1 VEHLTSAANWIVV
14 ATTIV
19 IVLLCVGL
27 HFEVLSNCGRFVA
40 RVSHRRRPRVLVLI
54 LVILA
59 THVAEIW
66 LFAFGYYILVD
77 VIGGLGSLRGVAEV
91 TGLPD
96 YAYFSATV
104 YATVGFGDLAPTG
117 AIRFLAGVE
126 ALTGFVMITWS
137 ASLTF
142 LEMQRDWPASR
153 P

>member
-1 VEHLTSAANWIVV
+1 VEHLTSAGNWIVV
-14 ATTIV
+14 VTTIA

-40 RVSHRRRPRVLVLI
+40 RVSQRRRPRVLVLI
-54 LVILA
+54 LVILS

-66 LFAFGYYILVD
+66 LFAFGYYFLV
-77 VIGGLGSLRGVAEV
+77 GLGGFGTLRGIVEV

-96 YAYFSATV
+96 YAYFSAIV
-104 YATVGFGDLAPTG
+104 YATVGFGDLTPTG
-117 AIRFLAGVE
+117 AIRFMAGME

-142 LEMQRDWPASR
+142 LEMQRDWPPAR
-153 P
+153 

>member
-1 VEHLTSAANWIVV
+1 MEHLTNAGNWIVV
-14 ATTIV
+14 GTTIV

-27 HFEVLSNCGRFVA
+27 HFEVLSNCGRFLA
-40 RVSHRRRPRVLVLI
+40 YVSHRRRPRVLVLI

-66 LFAFGYYILVD
+66 LFALGYYVLVD
-77 VIGGLGSLRGVAEV
+77 IGGLGSLRGVVDV

-96 YAYFSATV
+96 YAYFSAVV

-142 LEMQRDWPASR
+142 LEMQRDWPPSR
-153 P
+153 H

>member
-1 VEHLTSAANWIVV
+1 MEHLTNVGNWIVV
-14 ATTIV
+14 GSTIV
-19 IVLLCVGL
+19 IVMLCVVL
-27 HFEVLSNCGRFVA
+27 HFEVLSNCGRFLA
-40 RVSHRRRPRVLVLI
+40 YVSHRRRPRVLVLI

-66 LFAFGYYILVD
+66 LFAFGYYVLVGL
-77 VIGGLGSLRGVAEV
+77 GGLGSLRGVVEV
-91 TGLPD
+91 AGLPD
-96 YAYFSATV
+96 YAYFSAVV

-142 LEMQRDWPASR
+142 LEMQRDWPPSR